1 MRLVRGVLA
10 GVAGLA
16 LPVLVDLALGPL
28 LGGGVLLHLAVYLAL
43 LPGLGVALLWSEG
56 VVWRL
61 AAGALLM
68 LAAPLAALSMLDV
81 RVLGTV
87 PTTTLEA
94 LPADALAA
102 GFRLPDAAPDT
113 GLQRRVNPQAA
124 AGATDPRSGPS
135 TPATEPGAYLVAPVF
150 GPGWSR
156 VNPVRVVA
164 VQDLD
169 AGPARPW
176 APEGG
181 VLKLRPDAAREA
193 AVRQALAEAGVAA
206 GPGLLVGRW
215 VADPGRAR
223 LEAAKPFLLVL
234 GGGVLVWTGLLL
246 AGGAAPKPRRRR

>member
-1 MRLVRGVLA
+1 MRLLRGALA
-10 GVAGLA
+10 GAAALT
-16 LPVLVDLALGPL
+16 LPVLVDLALGL
-28 LGGGVLLHLAVYLAL
+28 ALGGGILRQMAIYLAL

-56 VVWRL
+56 VMWRL

-68 LAAPLAALSMLDV
+68 LAVPLAGLSLVEV

-94 LPADALAA
+94 LSADPLAA

-113 GLQRRVNPQAA
+113 GLQRPISAT
-124 AGATDPRSGPS
+124 GASDTG
-135 TPATEPGAYLVAPVF
+135 THLVAPVF

-164 VQDLD
+164 VQDLA

-181 VLKLRPDAAREA
+181 VLKLLPDAARDA
-193 AVRQALAEAGVAA
+193 AVRQALAEASIAA
-206 GPGLLVGRW
+206 GPDLLIGRW
-215 VADPGRAR
+215 LADPGRAR
-223 LEAAKPFLLVL
+223 LEAALPMLLVL
-234 GGGVLVWTGLLL
+234 GGGVLAWTCLLL
-246 AGGAAPKPRRRR
+246 AGGSAPKPRRRR